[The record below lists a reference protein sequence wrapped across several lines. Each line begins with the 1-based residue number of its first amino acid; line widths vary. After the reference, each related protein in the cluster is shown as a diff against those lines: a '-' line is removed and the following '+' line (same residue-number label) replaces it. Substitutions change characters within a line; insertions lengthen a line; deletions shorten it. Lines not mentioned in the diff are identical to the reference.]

1 MKTGFKALQ
10 SLTKTANIHTHLTRK
25 IHLKTLVNINKNFI
39 FTSNEKYFAINN
51 KKLILDTLTE
61 NICSKF

>member
-25 IHLKTLVNINKNFI
+25 THLKTLVNINKNFI
-39 FTSNEKYFAINN
+39 FTLNEKYFAINN
-51 KKLILDTLTE
+51 KK
-61 NICSKF
+61 